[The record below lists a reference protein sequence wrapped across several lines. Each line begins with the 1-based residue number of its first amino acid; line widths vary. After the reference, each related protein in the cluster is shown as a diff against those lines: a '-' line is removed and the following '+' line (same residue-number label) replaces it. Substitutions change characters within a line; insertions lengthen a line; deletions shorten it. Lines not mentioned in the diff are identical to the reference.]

1 MTDWKT
7 LTAARGLH
15 LPDAEVEKLASI
27 MDALEPAY
35 EALAAR
41 LTLDIE
47 PATTVGDEALD
58 PR

>member
-47 PATTVGDEALD
+47 PATTVGDEAVD

>member
-1 MTDWKT
+1 VTDWKT

-15 LPDAEVEKLASI
+15 LPDAEVEKLASV

-35 EALAAR
+35 EALATR

-47 PATTVGDEALD
+47 PATTLGDQTVD